1 MRRLSLDECKQ
12 RLLEIPHH
20 LGIARLKAG
29 FGIRVESAYYRT
41 KKTLLPDSPSSDEE
55 HLATSDKRFFL
66 LGMPDDFDR
75 NAIWKVVKEINWTVG
90 AIVPHGWNTWS
101 IFADDEP
108 SIRDVKFQEAHI
120 LIADGRCSSK
130 TSVYAAGAIKGW
142 KSLFFFVV
150 RCLRATKVA
159 GGAVQSAKWVKRR
172 TS

>member
-1 MRRLSLDECKQ
+1 MCLLRRLSLDECTQ

-20 LGIARLKAG
+20 LGIAHLKAG

-108 SIRDVKFQEAHI
+108 SIRDVKFQEAHV
-120 LIADGRCSSK
+120 LIAMVVALQRHQFMQPVLSK
-130 TSVYAAGAIKGW
+130 VGNLCFFLLYAACVPRR
-142 KSLFFFVV
+142 S
-150 RCLRATKVA
+150 RAEPFSQRN
-159 GGAVQSAKWVKRR
+159 G
-172 TS
+172 